1 VITTLYGKLVA
12 LLLGV
17 TLIMA
22 VLFLLA
28 IRQSDLARTQ
38 ELNQN
43 LYKRLPS
50 RILTGDILARDGT
63 VDAATARQAAE
74 RIQIVNPRIDTYLL
88 DADGNMLA
96 APGMDEPPGAAVDT
110 GPIKE
115 LLAGESALPIL
126 GDDPADP
133 HARRVFAVTSVPLTD
148 GKQGYLYLVIRGRS
162 GDTLAQRVASSN
174 VLREIFLL
182 MACGLLVTLAAAAVI
197 VKIMTRPLR
206 QLAAFVDRFRR
217 SGFAEPP
224 EAARPRTSGRA
235 DEIGRLADTFD
246 HMAERMLSQ
255 MEAMKRADATRR
267 ELVAN
272 ISHDLRTPLASLQGH
287 LETLQ
292 VRQAVLSSAEKAAYL
307 QIALRNAEQLGELV
321 SKLFEL
327 AKLDSD
333 QPKVFLEPFVLDELI
348 QDVGQQFELTMRAKG
363 VVLETRVPPDLPLAH
378 GDIGLVERVLRNL
391 IENAL
396 RYTESGGTI
405 TVAVVAGTGACTVEV
420 RDTGPGIAP
429 ADLPRIFDR
438 FYRGEKS
445 RSGAAT
451 HAGLG
456 LAIVKRIMDLHGGTI
471 EASSR
476 PGLTVFSF
484 TLAYA
489 AGAQPAAEPRRED
502 SGAAAPHVGE
512 TLAASRYS

>member
-17 TLIMA
+17 MLIMA

-43 LYKRLPS
+43 LYRHLPS

-63 VDAATARQAAE
+63 VNASTARRAAE
-74 RIQIVNPRIDTYLL
+74 RIQIVNPRIDIYLL
-88 DADGNMLA
+88 DADGKMLA
-96 APGMDEPPGAAVDT
+96 APGMDEPPAAAVDI
-110 GPIKE
+110 GPIRE
-115 LLAGESALPIL
+115 LMAGESPLPIL

-133 HARRVFAVTSVPLTD
+133 KARRVFAVTSVPLAGD
-148 GKQGYLYLVIRGRS
+148 RQGYLYLVIRGRS

-174 VLREIFLL
+174 VLREILLL
-182 MACGLLVTLAAAAVI
+182 MACGLLVTLAAAAI
-197 VKIMTRPLR
+197 IMKIMTRPLR
-206 QLAAFVDRFRR
+206 QLATFVDRFRR

-224 EAARPRTSGRA
+224 ETTRPRSNGRT
-235 DEIGRLADTFD
+235 DEIGQLADTFD
-246 HMAERMLSQ
+246 HMAERMLLQ

-292 VRQAVLSSAEKAAYL
+292 VRHAVLGSAEKAAYL

-327 AKLDSD
+327 AKLDSEE
-333 QPKVFLEPFVLDELI
+333 PRVFPEPFVLDELI
-348 QDVGQQFELTMRAKG
+348 QDVGQEFELAMREKEIR
-363 VVLETRVPPDLPLAH
+363 LETRVPPDLPLVR
-378 GDIGLVERVLRNL
+378 GDIGLIERVLRNL

-396 RYTESGGTI
+396 RYTEAGGTI
-405 TVAVVAGTGACTVEV
+405 SASVTGGRDVCTVEV
-420 RDTGPGIAP
+420 RDTGPGIDP
-429 ADLPRIFDR
+429 DDLPRIFDR

-445 RSGAAT
+445 RGAAAT

-456 LAIVKRIMDLHGGTI
+456 LAIVKRIIDLHGGTI

-476 PGLTVFSF
+476 PGMTVFSF

-489 AGAQPAAEPRRED
+489 ADAQPASEARGEISR
-502 SGAAAPHVGE
+502 AAPPGIDE
-512 TLAASRYS
+512 PLAVSR

>member
-1 VITTLYGKLVA
+1 MSTLYGKLVA

-28 IRQSDLARTQ
+28 IRQSDLARNQ
-38 ELNQN
+38 ELNQS
-43 LYKRLPS
+43 LYKHLPS
-50 RILTGDILARDGT
+50 RILTGDILAPDGT
-63 VDAATARQAAE
+63 VDAAAARQAAE

-88 DADGNMLA
+88 DAAGRMLA
-96 APGMDEPPGAAVDT
+96 APGMDEPPAAAVDT
-110 GPIKE
+110 GPIRE
-115 LLAGESALPIL
+115 LLSGEADLPVL

-133 HARRVFAVTSVPLTD
+133 RARRVFAVTSVPLAD
-148 GKQGYLYLVIRGRS
+148 GKQGYLYLVIRGRG

-174 VLREIFLL
+174 VLREILLL

-197 VKIMTRPLR
+197 VKLMTRPLR
-206 QLAAFVDRFRR
+206 HLATFVDRFRR

-224 EAARPRTSGRA
+224 DAAWPRKNGRT
-235 DEIGRLADTFD
+235 DEIGQLADTFD

-292 VRQAVLSSAEKAAYL
+292 VRQAALSSAEKAAYL

-327 AKLDSD
+327 AKLDSE
-333 QPKVFLEPFVLDELI
+333 QPRVFPEPFVLEELI
-348 QDVGQQFELTMRAKG
+348 QDVGQQFELAIREKG
-363 VVLETRVPPDLPLAH
+363 VRLEISVAPDLPLVY

-396 RYTESGGTI
+396 RYTEAGGTI
-405 TVAVVAGTGACTVEV
+405 GVAVVGGRDACTIEV
-420 RDTGPGIAP
+420 RDTGPGIES

-445 RSGAAT
+445 RGAAAT

-456 LAIVKRIMDLHGGTI
+456 LAIVKRIIDLHGGTI

-476 PGLTVFSF
+476 PGMTVFSF

-489 AGAQPAAEPRRED
+489 DAAQPGPRPQPENGSR
-502 SGAAAPHVGE
+502 GAIGE
-512 TLAASRYS
+512 SLAVSR

>member
-12 LLLGV
+12 LLLAV
-17 TLIMA
+17 TLVMA

-43 LYKRLPS
+43 LYRYLPS
-50 RILTGDILARDGT
+50 RILTGDILAADGT
-63 VDAATARQAAE
+63 VDTATARQAAE

-88 DADGNMLA
+88 DADGKMLA
-96 APGMDEPPGAAVDT
+96 APGLDEPPAAAVDT
-110 GPIKE
+110 EPIRM
-115 LLAGESALPIL
+115 LLAGETALPIL

-133 HARRVFAVTSVPLTD
+133 HARRVFAVTSVPLAD

-182 MACGLLVTLAAAAVI
+182 MACGLLVTLAAAAII
-197 VKIMTRPLR
+197 VKVMTRPLR
-206 QLAAFVDRFRR
+206 QLATFVDRFRR

-224 EAARPRTSGRA
+224 EATRPRTSRRT
-235 DEIGRLADTFD
+235 DEIGQLADTFD

-255 MEAMKRADATRR
+255 MEAMKRVDATRR
-267 ELVAN
+267 ELIAN

-292 VRQAVLSSAEKAAYL
+292 VRHAVLGSAEKAAYL
-307 QIALRNAEQLGELV
+307 QIALRNAEQLGDLV

-327 AKLDSD
+327 AKLDSE
-333 QPKVFLEPFVLDELI
+333 QPKVFPEPFVLEELI
-348 QDVGQQFELTMRAKG
+348 QDVGQQFELSIHEKG
-363 VVLETRVPPDLPLAH
+363 VRLETRVPPDLPLVH
-378 GDIGLVERVLRNL
+378 GDIGLVDRVLRNL
-391 IENAL
+391 IDNAL
-396 RYTESGGTI
+396 RYTEPGGTI
-405 TVAVVAGTGACTVEV
+405 TIAVLGGSGACTIEV
-420 RDTGPGIAP
+420 RDTGPGIEP

-445 RSGAAT
+445 RGGAAT

-456 LAIVKRIMDLHGGTI
+456 LAIVKRIVDLHGGTI

-476 PGLTVFSF
+476 PGMTVFSF

-489 AGAQPAAEPRRED
+489 AGAQPAPEAPREAVPTAAGLHEPLI
-502 SGAAAPHVGE
+502 V
-512 TLAASRYS
+512 SR

>member
-1 VITTLYGKLVA
+1 MITTLYGRLVA
-12 LLLGV
+12 LLLAV

-28 IRQSDLARTQ
+28 IRHSDLARTQ

-43 LYKRLPS
+43 LYRHLPG

-63 VDAATARQAAE
+63 VDAATVRQAAE
-74 RIQIVNPRIDTYLL
+74 RIQIVNPRIDSYLL
-88 DADGNMLA
+88 DADGGMLA
-96 APGMDEPPGAAVDT
+96 APGMDEPPAAAVDVR
-110 GPIKE
+110 PIHE
-115 LLAGESALPIL
+115 LLAGNATLPIL

-133 HARRVFAVTSVPLTD
+133 KARRVFAVTSVPLAD
-148 GKQGYLYLVIRGRS
+148 GKQGYFYLVIRGRS
-162 GDTLAQRVASSN
+162 GDTLAQRVGSSN
-174 VLREIFLL
+174 VLREMVLL
-182 MACGLLVTLAAAAVI
+182 MACGLMVMLAAAAVI
-197 VKIMTRPLR
+197 VKFMTRPLR

-217 SGFAEPP
+217 SGTAEPP
-224 EAARPRTSGRA
+224 EAARPRKGGRT
-235 DEIGRLADTFD
+235 DEIGQLADTFD
-246 HMAERMLSQ
+246 HMAGRMLSQ
-255 MEAMKRADATRR
+255 MEAMKRADVTRR

-292 VRQAVLSSAEKAAYL
+292 VRQAVLSNEEKAAYL
-307 QIALRNAEQLGELV
+307 QIALRNAEQLGGLV

-327 AKLDSD
+327 AKLDSE
-333 QPKVFLEPFVLDELI
+333 QPRLFLEPFVLDELI
-348 QDVGQQFELTMRAKG
+348 QDVCQQFDLAIREKG
-363 VVLETRVPPDLPLAH
+363 IRLETRVPPDLPLVH

-391 IENAL
+391 IENAM
-396 RYTESGGTI
+396 RYTEAGGTI
-405 TVAVVAGTGACTVEV
+405 SVAVMGGRGSCTVDV
-420 RDTGPGIAP
+420 RDTGSGIKP
-429 ADLPRIFDR
+429 ADLSRIFDR

-445 RSGAAT
+445 RGAAAT

-456 LAIVKRIMDLHGGTI
+456 LAIVKRIIDLHGGTI

-489 AGAQPAAEPRRED
+489 AGAQPVSPQPGVALPAVDIDEP
-502 SGAAAPHVGE
+502 
-512 TLAASRYS
+512 LAASR